1 MKITL
6 TKALIH
12 YKGKYLFL
20 QKVNDMLPQNN
31 GKWECAG
38 GKIKPKEKPEQQ
50 VLEEVHQETGLKCKI
65 TKQLPFISMK
75 DNKYDSNCYCFLL
88 EAPTN
93 KVTLSKEHSK
103 YKWVKPNKVNKLN
116 LVLFA
121 NLLLEYFNNEEYYL
135 KQP

>member
-20 QKVNDMLPQNN
+20 RKVNDMIKENN

-38 GKIKPKEKPEQQ
+38 GKLKPKEDPKKQI
-50 VLEEVHQETGLKCKI
+50 LKEVFQETGLKCKI
-65 TKQLPFISMK
+65 KKELPFISMK

-88 EAPTN
+88 EAPNN
-93 KVTLSKEHSK
+93 KIKLSKEHNN
-103 YKWVKPNKVNKLN
+103 YKWVKAKKVNKLN

-121 NLLLEYFNNEEYYL
+121 NLLLEYFNNEDYYL
-135 KQP
+135 K